1 MKKIKLYILLLLCS
15 LSIKAQDIKIDSTN
29 YFDFYDYT
37 AHYKNS
43 DVKSFGLTRTMII
56 DIVSDEMQKLGFK
69 GISTFR
75 IIKIEEGK
83 YITSICYSDKSNCG
97 FLFDGI
103 YETEYNQEDRNWKS
117 LNKKYSGYDYIER
130 IISLDGSHKF
140 VNIKEVP
147 NNLYIL
153 KMNDYWYQQS
163 TNPEKNKK
171 LVSKEFIESLLREDV
186 RSFLK
191 NKKP

>member
-1 MKKIKLYILLLLCS
+1 MKKIKLYIPLLLCS
-15 LSIKAQDIKIDSTN
+15 LSTKAQDIKIDSTN
-29 YFDFYDYT
+29 YCNFYDYT

-43 DVKSFGLTRTMII
+43 DVKSFGLTRIMII

-83 YITSICYSDKSNCG
+83 YVTSICYSDKSNCG
-97 FLFDGI
+97 FLFDEV
-103 YETEYNQEDRNWKS
+103 YETEHNQEDRKWNS
-117 LNKKYSGYDYIER
+117 LSKKYSGNDYVEK
-130 IISLDGSHKF
+130 IISLDGSYKF
-140 VNIKEVP
+140 VNIEEVP

-191 NKKP
+191 NIKP